1 MIHDLALA
9 RAIHV
14 LGLIHWIGGMAVV
27 TTIVLPRAR
36 ALPDAGQA
44 IEVFEAFERRF
55 SSQVRISILLV
66 GLSGGYMVT
75 KLDAWDLFQ
84 RVSFWWLH
92 LMVAVWLLFAL
103 VVFVLEPTFLHRSFH
118 ASVVR
123 EKDRFCHGDKI
134 PRRGPHHSCC
144 RNCFRDIGC
153 RRSAAMTTSDQS
165 RSRSRC
171 LGAVRFGYGRSIH

>member
-84 RVSFWWLH
+84 RVSFCWLH

-118 ASVVR
+118 AFVVR
-123 EKDRFCHGDKI
+123 ERGRAFAMAIRFHVVALTIAVVAIVSGI
-134 PRRGPHHSCC
+134 
-144 RNCFRDIGC
+144 
-153 RRSAAMTTSDQS
+153 
-165 RSRSRC
+165 
-171 LGAVRFGYGRSIH
+171 LGAAGALQ